1 MSRPKCAAEVKLFV
15 SIIFSKREVLAEAL
29 TMLTAQYGETDF
41 ISPAAPFL
49 YTDYYVREMG
59 FPLERFF
66 ASFTALVRPESL
78 PDVKLWTNDMEK
90 MFLTSGGRK
99 LNIDPGYLAKG
110 HLILATGKEYAHR
123 PYLRDGIFADLTL
136 LYKDKSFQA
145 LPWTYPDYGEEA
157 TRGMFKRIREKYLL
171 QLREGG
177 ID

>member
-1 MSRPKCAAEVKLFV
+1 MSQPKCAAEVKLFV
-15 SIIFSKREVLAEAL
+15 SIIFSERKVLPEAL
-29 TMLTAQYGETDF
+29 RSLTAQYGETDF

-59 FPLERFF
+59 SPLERLF
-66 ASFTALVRPESL
+66 ASFTALIRPESL

-90 MFLTSGGRK
+90 LFSTSGGRK

-136 LYKDKSFQA
+136 IYQDKSFQA

-157 TRGMFKRIREKYLL
+157 TRGMFNRIREKYLL

-177 ID
+177 IE